1 MSDLVT
7 FIRNKSLAR
16 KKLLSA
22 EKSLKQMMFEL
33 SGLEEENRMLQQIL
47 LSSSEP
53 ILITTPDGLITYVNP
68 AWEKLTGYKISE
80 VEGKNPSILASGRT
94 PKKVY
99 KDMWRALIAGKAFD
113 TESIINKKKNG
124 NEYSIHTTIYPVLR
138 NGKTSFYVQ
147 LQHDISEKKKLEE
160 LRKEFLSVSAH
171 ELKTPLTVLKLLTQ
185 SHITR
190 AKKKGI
196 DILQLSELE
205 LIDNEIDRLVRLIN
219 DILDSN
225 RFETGK
231 QFMTFEQTD
240 LCTLVKK
247 TVDKILIYAK
257 NHKIIILDTPDEA
270 LVIADT
276 SRIEQVLINLLSNAV
291 KYSPENTTIHVRI
304 FKETNKYVV
313 AISDEGIG
321 IPKKNLKLIFDKYY
335 QVKTKSK
342 NGFGL
347 GLYISKEI
355 IKLHKGKIW
364 VESTRG
370 KGSTFYF
377 SLPAI

>member
-1 MSDLVT
+1 MH
-7 FIRNKSLAR
+7 F
-16 KKLLSA
+16 
-22 EKSLKQMMFEL
+22 
-33 SGLEEENRMLQQIL
+33 
-47 LSSSEP
+47 
-53 ILITTPDGLITYVNP
+53 
-68 AWEKLTGYKISE
+68 
-80 VEGKNPSILASGRT
+80 
-94 PKKVY
+94 
-99 KDMWRALIAGKAFD
+99 
-113 TESIINKKKNG
+113 
-124 NEYSIHTTIYPVLR
+124 
-138 NGKTSFYVQ
+138 
-147 LQHDISEKKKLEE
+147 
-160 LRKEFLSVSAH
+160 
-171 ELKTPLTVLKLLTQ
+171 LLT
-185 SHITR
+185 
-190 AKKKGI
+190 
-196 DILQLSELE
+196 
-205 LIDNEIDRLVRLIN
+205 
-219 DILDSN
+219 
-225 RFETGK
+225 TG
-231 QFMTFEQTD
+231 
-240 LCTLVKK
+240 LL
-247 TVDKILIYAK
+247 L
-257 NHKIIILDTPDEA
+257 IIILDTPDEA